1 MKDIDFIEIGTSD
14 FETLLQSADDSV
26 NGFSIDP
33 LQMYLDNLPNK
44 PNVQKCCLAITGKCE
59 ENATTDLFFIPREKI
74 IEYNLQEW
82 FAGCNT
88 IGHYHPLHIQHNVT
102 EHVSRLTV
110 PMMSLGSF
118 YDLHQIRG
126 CKFLKIDT
134 EGHDV
139 VILDEFANYLKQK
152 GSSYYPKKIQFESNE
167 WTNPEKVSDIIFK
180 YINLGYILES
190 SGYDTT
196 LTYQTLDEQTQY

>member
-14 FETLLQSADDSV
+14 FETLIETAHDSTI
-26 NGFSIDP
+26 GFSIDP
-33 LQMYLDNLPNK
+33 IQIYLDNLPNK

-59 ENATTDLFFIPREKI
+59 KNATTDVYFIPREKI
-74 IEYNLQEW
+74 IEHQLPNW

-88 IGHYHPLHIQHNVT
+88 IGNYHPLHIQHNVM
-102 EHVSRLTV
+102 EHVSKLTV
-110 PMMSLGSF
+110 FMMSLGSF

-139 VILDEFANYLKQK
+139 VILDEFVNYLKQK
-152 GSSYYPKKIQFESNE
+152 DSSYYPKKIQFESNE
-167 WTNPEKVSDIIFK
+167 LSDPRKVKEIIFK
-180 YINLGYILES
+180 YVDIGYVIETT
-190 SGYDTT
+190 GYDTV
-196 LTYQTLDEQTQY
+196 LTF